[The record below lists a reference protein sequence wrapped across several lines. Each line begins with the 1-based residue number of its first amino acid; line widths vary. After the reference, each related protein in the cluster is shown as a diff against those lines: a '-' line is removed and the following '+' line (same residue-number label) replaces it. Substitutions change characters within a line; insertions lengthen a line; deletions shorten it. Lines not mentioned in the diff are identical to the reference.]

1 MTRLPRF
8 LLASVGCAALCA
20 AASPR
25 PAAAQG
31 LGVAG
36 DEPVHE
42 TASAP
47 MTVVTAGPTV
57 ARATAGIRAEVVRD
71 DRTRAQAAEQ
81 IVRDNAGNPTK
92 GTILL
97 IIGGAAFAGGLVLGG
112 TGGAALGIAG
122 ALVALY
128 GIYLLLQ

>member
-1 MTRLPRF
+1 L
-8 LLASVGCAALCA
+8 LLASVGCAALLA

-25 PAAAQG
+25 LAAAQG
-31 LGVAG
+31 LSVAG
-36 DEPVHE
+36 DDPVHE
-42 TASAP
+42 TGPASAP
-47 MTVVTAGPTV
+47 MPVGTGGPTV
-57 ARATAGIRAEVVRD
+57 ARATAGIRAAVAHD
-71 DRTRAQAAEQ
+71 DRTRAQAADQ

>member
-1 MTRLPRF
+1 M
-8 LLASVGCAALCA
+8 AA
-20 AASPR
+20 
-25 PAAAQG
+25 PA
-31 LGVAG
+31 
-36 DEPVHE
+36 P
-42 TASAP
+42 SA
-47 MTVVTAGPTV
+47 VSGPTFD
-57 ARATAGIRAEVVRD
+57 RATAGIRAGTVRD
-71 DRTRAQAAEQ
+71 DRTRTQAADQ